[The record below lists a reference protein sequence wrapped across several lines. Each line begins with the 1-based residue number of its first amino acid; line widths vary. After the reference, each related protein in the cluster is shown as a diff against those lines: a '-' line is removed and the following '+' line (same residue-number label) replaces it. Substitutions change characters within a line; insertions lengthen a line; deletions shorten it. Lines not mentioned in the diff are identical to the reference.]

1 MESLFSHIACKLP
14 LSANKDHCAGR
25 LNETRLID
33 TVALFFFYNNR
44 PDICDQILV
53 GGPFAKQRPQVMVVL
68 AEQAGAELAL
78 GGFTG
83 GRGNAAKGSGV
94 RGRTGGVSRRATV
107 GNDVIV
113 RVLSAL
119 SKRYV

>member
-1 MESLFSHIACKLP
+1 MVPGPCLESLFCHIPCKLP

-68 AEQAGAELAL
+68 AEQAGAELAI
-78 GGFTG
+78 GGYAG
-83 GRGNAAKGSGV
+83 SGGKAAEGRGKPGASRRCPTSGV
-94 RGRTGGVSRRATV
+94 RASGLVRA
-107 GNDVIV
+107 
-113 RVLSAL
+113 
-119 SKRYV
+119 

>member
-1 MESLFSHIACKLP
+1 MVPGPCLESLFSHIPCKLP

-53 GGPFAKQRPQVMVVL
+53 GDPFAKQRPQVMVVL
-68 AEQAGAELAL
+68 AEQAGAELPI
-78 GGFTG
+78 GGYPPYGAHGPSDG
-83 GRGNAAKGSGV
+83 GHR
-94 RGRTGGVSRRATV
+94 RERAT
-107 GNDVIV
+107 
-113 RVLSAL
+113 
-119 SKRYV
+119 

>member
-68 AEQAGAELAL
+68 AEQAGAELAI
-78 GGFTG
+78 GGLARGGGTG
-83 GRGNAAKGSGV
+83 PGRRGAP
-94 RGRTGGVSRRATV
+94 GRTAR
-107 GNDVIV
+107 
-113 RVLSAL
+113 LP
-119 SKRYV
+119 

>member
-33 TVALFFFYNNR
+33 TVALFFFYNNL

-53 GGPFAKQRPQVMVVL
+53 GGPFAKQRPPVMVVL
-68 AEQAGAELAL
+68 AEQAGAELAI
-78 GGFTG
+78 GGTYVAGANGARAG
-83 GRGNAAKGSGV
+83 GCRGGQGEDAIVCAGQSGI
-94 RGRTGGVSRRATV
+94 S
-107 GNDVIV
+107 D
-113 RVLSAL
+113 
-119 SKRYV
+119 

>member
-68 AEQAGAELAL
+68 AEQAGADLAI
-78 GGFTG
+78 GGLADARGTVRAAVG
-83 GRGNAAKGSGV
+83 DPGR
-94 RGRTGGVSRRATV
+94 RGAV
-107 GNDVIV
+107 NDW
-113 RVLSAL
+113 
-119 SKRYV
+119 